1 MRIRRAG
8 RPVMVA
14 RSVPKG
20 VTGLCGLAEIILGGC
35 ALIGITALGL
45 VGLLGVLVVFW
56 RCLSGPG
63 VRGVQGIQRGQSV
76 VQRVERGSCRALRTP
91 GATGDKN
98 GGVLPL
104 PGFFVQILVEIEE
117 KQRKASFPRLS
128 KNQGIQCGFLR
139 VCPRGKTG
147 VQWVNSSVIFK

>member
-1 MRIRRAG
+1 M
-8 RPVMVA
+8 A

-63 VRGVQGIQRGQSV
+63 CQGGAGDPEGP
-76 VQRVERGSCRALRTP
+76 ERGP
-91 GATGDKN
+91 E
-98 GGVLPL
+98 GGEGEL
-104 PGFFVQILVEIEE
+104 
-117 KQRKASFPRLS
+117 
-128 KNQGIQCGFLR
+128 
-139 VCPRGKTG
+139 
-147 VQWVNSSVIFK
+147 

>member
-1 MRIRRAG
+1 M
-8 RPVMVA
+8 A

-56 RCLSGPG
+56 RGLSGPG
-63 VRGVQGIQRGQSV
+63 CSGWR
-76 VQRVERGSCRALRTP
+76 RGSRGARAWSRGWRGGVVEP
-91 GATGDKN
+91 WERRGPTGDKN
-98 GGVLPL
+98 GGYSPL
-104 PGFFVQILVEIEE
+104 PGIFVQILGEIKE

-147 VQWVNSSVIFK
+147 VQWVNSSVIFQVG